1 MILFNPMRK
10 LSFYMFTCFL
20 FIISCKK
27 NGITT
32 VPNLLI
38 ENFNDS
44 LSGSRWVITRYDV
57 GTTPYYPND
66 TMNFVDNQK
75 YKINSSGSLNNYSTY
90 RVNGTFNVSISLYS
104 ISTLGGS
111 YAGQVPETFIKDG
124 IINNATMKDLY
135 SNHPAVK
142 IWIKKI

>member
-1 MILFNPMRK
+1 MRR
-10 LSFYMFTCFL
+10 LGFYTCVFFIFL
-20 FIISCKK
+20 ISCKK
-27 NGITT
+27 DEDAI
-32 VPNLLI
+32 PAISSI

-44 LSGSRWVITRYDV
+44 LSGSKWVITRYDE

-66 TMNFVDNQK
+66 TINFVDNQK
-75 YKINSSGSLNNYSTY
+75 YKINSNGSLNNYTTY
-90 RVNGTFNVSISLYS
+90 RVNGTYNISISLYS

-135 SNHPAVK
+135 GNLSAIK
-142 IWIKKI
+142 IWVKKSN